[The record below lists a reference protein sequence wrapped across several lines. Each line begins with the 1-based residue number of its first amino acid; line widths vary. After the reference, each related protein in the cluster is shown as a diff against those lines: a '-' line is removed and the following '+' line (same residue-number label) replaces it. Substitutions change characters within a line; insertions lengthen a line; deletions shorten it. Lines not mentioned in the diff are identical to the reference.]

1 MIDFAINNKGDL
13 TFDRYSPIDIFKLSF
28 RTTKYPIF
36 KIQFLQETFDGYCTE
51 MEGAAV
57 AHVCHILG
65 TPFLIIRS
73 ISDKANHDAQMDYP
87 EFVKIAAKNSKK
99 MIEGILKETIWEES
113 L

>member
-1 MIDFAINNKGDL
+1 MQKQQP
-13 TFDRYSPIDIFKLSF
+13 RK
-28 RTTKYPIF
+28 